1 MSNLSLSSLGDKDTF
16 EHNLRV
22 AKMLCKSDLVPK
34 QYQDNGDGKGI
45 ANAMLALNI
54 ANRMQSDPLQIMQ
67 NLTIIH
73 GKPSWSSQF
82 IIAAI
87 NSSKRFSTLNFK
99 HEGEGM
105 ESTCYAYAVDNKTG
119 ERLESP
125 VVSMTMAK
133 AEGWLDKNGSKWKTM
148 PKLML
153 MYRAASFF
161 GRLYCPEILMGF
173 QSTEEIIDV
182 FEPNKTIT
190 YNPSQVEAIMNV
202 IKANPSPQSII
213 DLEVKLTQD
222 NVSIDQM
229 NEILLLANEIVN
241 NAASIQPEAN
251 EESNEGE
258 DGSGQVQDGEKT
270 KSGEL
275 F

>member
-1 MSNLSLSSLGDKDTF
+1 
-16 EHNLRV
+16 
-22 AKMLCKSDLVPK
+22 
-34 QYQDNGDGKGI
+34 
-45 ANAMLALNI
+45 
-54 ANRMQSDPLQIMQ
+54 
-67 NLTIIH
+67 
-73 GKPSWSSQF
+73 
-82 IIAAI
+82 
-87 NSSKRFSTLNFK
+87 
-99 HEGEGM
+99 
-105 ESTCYAYAVDNKTG
+105 
-119 ERLESP
+119 
-125 VVSMTMAK
+125 
-133 AEGWLDKNGSKWKTM
+133 M

-161 GRLYCPEILMGF
+161 GRLYCPEMLMGF
-173 QSTEEIIDV
+173 QSTEEVIDV

-190 YNPSQVEAIMNV
+190 YNPSQVEAIMNI

-241 NAASIQPEAN
+241 NAASIQPEGN
-251 EESNEGE
+251 QEGNEGV

-270 KSGEL
+270 KNGEL